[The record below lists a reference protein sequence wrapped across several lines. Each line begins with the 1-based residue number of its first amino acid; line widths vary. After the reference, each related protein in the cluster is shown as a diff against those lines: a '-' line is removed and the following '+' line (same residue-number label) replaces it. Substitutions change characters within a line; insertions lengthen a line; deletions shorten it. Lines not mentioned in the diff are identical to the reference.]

1 MRSAARPRR
10 SARVITSSPGGRPI
24 GAANPRSGIS
34 ATCRILTIS
43 VGQMTNQTVTYNGGG
58 DAEVQILSPKGA
70 ELASWYGW
78 VPESAE
84 VTAY

>member
-1 MRSAARPRR
+1 
-10 SARVITSSPGGRPI
+10 
-24 GAANPRSGIS
+24 
-34 ATCRILTIS
+34 LTIS

-84 VTAY
+84 VTAYWTPNSNVPAGWYCAASSWDGSVDGTVSKSYCIQVS